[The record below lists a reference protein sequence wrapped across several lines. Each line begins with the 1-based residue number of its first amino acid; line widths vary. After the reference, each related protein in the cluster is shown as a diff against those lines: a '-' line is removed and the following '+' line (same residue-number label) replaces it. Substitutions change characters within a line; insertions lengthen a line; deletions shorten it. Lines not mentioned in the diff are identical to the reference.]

1 MKNGVPGI
9 RDEYNRRFKTLR
21 ISLTN
26 HCNLGCTYCVPS
38 GESNSSEKND
48 NPFDVGSLAMAVRT
62 LHDMLA
68 LHTVRLTGGEP
79 LLYRELIPFIKAIKK
94 INIPGIKMTT
104 NGYILAGK
112 AKELKAAGLTDIN
125 VSLDAIEPDAFYMIS
140 RRKNLSKILK
150 GIEQSIDAGL
160 KVKINCVLM
169 KGVNDHQVIP
179 LFRYAKNKNIPIRF
193 LELMKMGHLHANYQ
207 QYLFTQKQI
216 LEVLSNEFSFS
227 PVNRLPG
234 ATADYWQLPG
244 GYQFGIIANESH
256 PFCNDCDRLRL
267 DSYGNIFGCLSSNT
281 PVNIRDCLHDKK
293 KLREHLQTALYH
305 KKTKFYG
312 SALSMKAIGG

>member
-38 GESNSSEKND
+38 GEGNSNEKND

-62 LHDMLA
+62 LHDMLE
-68 LHTVRLTGGEP
+68 LNTVRLTGGEP
-79 LLYRELIPFIKAIKK
+79 LLYRELIPFIEAIKK

-125 VSLDAIEPDAFYMIS
+125 ISLDAIEPDAFYMIS
-140 RRKNLSKILK
+140 RRKNLSKVLD
-150 GIEQSIDAGL
+150 GIEESIDAGL

-179 LFRYAKNKNIPIRF
+179 LFRYAKNKKYSCSVFRI
-193 LELMKMGHLHANYQ
+193 
-207 QYLFTQKQI
+207 
-216 LEVLSNEFSFS
+216 NEDGTFA
-227 PVNRLPG
+227 R
-234 ATADYWQLPG
+234 
-244 GYQFGIIANESH
+244 
-256 PFCNDCDRLRL
+256 
-267 DSYGNIFGCLSSNT
+267 
-281 PVNIRDCLHDKK
+281 
-293 KLREHLQTALYH
+293 
-305 KKTKFYG
+305 
-312 SALSMKAIGG
+312 